1 MKRRRRLLRYV
12 RSLALAGACL
22 AVFAASAVAK
32 PIHPFL
38 DVRHPGP
45 TLSQQAPA
53 YRAGDTPGTRAP
65 GSAIQ
70 PVSDPFVSRT
80 VVKDDGGRT
89 LAIILAGSALAIALS
104 GAALVVVRLNRN
116 PVGLH

>member
-12 RSLALAGACL
+12 RTLAIAGACL
-22 AVFAASAVAK
+22 AVFASSAVAGGGRTK
-32 PIHPFL
+32 PVL
-38 DVRHPGP
+38 SRHAPGP
-45 TLSQQAPA
+45 VV
-53 YRAGDTPGTRAP
+53 YRAGDAASSRVP

-70 PVSDPFVSRT
+70 PVSEPFVTRT
-80 VVKDDGGRT
+80 VVDDDGGQT
-89 LAIILAGSALAIALS
+89 PAIILAGSALAIALS